1 MRRVEKPPG
10 SQRGNSRKVR
20 PRWVSQD
27 NKTEEPGRFREN
39 GRMARSARD
48 AEMVPLE
55 FVSDGGRV
63 RYDGKGE

>member
-1 MRRVEKPPG
+1 
-10 SQRGNSRKVR
+10 
-20 PRWVSQD
+20 
-27 NKTEEPGRFREN
+27 
-39 GRMARSARD
+39 MARSARD